1 MGNLISFPNMLTL
14 LSGLSGLIPIIFFL
28 IFFRRN
34 NGVIL
39 WVIFVYALFSIS
51 TDIGYLI
58 LHKSEIA
65 KFYIFSTFTI
75 VEYTL
80 FAIFFYL
87 NLKFHRIKRFIIVSS
102 IAFFIFA
109 IYSMIKSI
117 DHKFD
122 SLPASVESVLI
133 ICFCIFFL
141 YEELRNP
148 EISLVIYTSKKFWIT
163 IAIFIYLAA
172 TLFLFISTAY
182 ISEEERKAYWP
193 INYFA
198 NIIKNLLLTVAF
210 VLRSEKPI
218 SSPFKKS
225 YSLQTK

>member
-1 MGNLISFPNMLTL
+1 MLTFL
-14 LSGLSGLIPIIFFL
+14 SSISGLLPIIFFL

-34 NGVIL
+34 QGKVL
-39 WVIFVYALFSIS
+39 WVIFIYALVSFS

-58 LHKSEIA
+58 IHKSQMA

-75 VEYTL
+75 VEYSL
-80 FAIFFYL
+80 FVLFFFL
-87 NLKFHRIKRFIIVSS
+87 NLSFQRTKQFIVISS
-102 IAFFIFA
+102 LAFIAFA
-109 IYSMIKSI
+109 IYSMIKTA

-122 SLPASVESVLI
+122 SLPASIESVLVI
-133 ICFCIFFL
+133 SLCICFL
-141 YEELRNP
+141 YEQLKNP
-148 EISLVIYTSKKFWIT
+148 ENSLIIYTSKKFWIT

-198 NIIKNLLLTVAF
+198 NIIKNILLAVAF
-210 VLRSEKPI
+210 ILKSEKSI
-218 SSPFKKS
+218 FSSGQKS
-225 YSLQTK
+225 YSIQP